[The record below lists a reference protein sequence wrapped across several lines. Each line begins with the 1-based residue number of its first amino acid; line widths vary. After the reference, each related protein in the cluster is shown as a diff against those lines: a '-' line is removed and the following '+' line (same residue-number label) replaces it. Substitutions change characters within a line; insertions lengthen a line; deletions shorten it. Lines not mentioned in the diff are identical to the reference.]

1 MVLLILYIP
10 SVLVALGILFMA
22 RRAALG
28 PRVRYALATLM
39 LPVVVLFAGWAIA
52 GGDPSMGVA
61 LTVLFFGFVVVPAG
75 LGRMFVRRYPSV
87 SPAQETNVN
96 PRRDPLV
103 TDVAGQESDG
113 AGHESDS
120 GHGNDV
126 APRQD
131 DRARAM
137 RLAFMVHTPGA
148 MLLGLGLA
156 ERLGNSDPLL
166 SWFENGWVVDGMLL
180 LGVVLIAI
188 STRMILATVFG
199 PSSKARDSGS
209 LGRRNPRL

>member
-10 SVLVALGILFMA
+10 AVLVALGILFLA

-28 PRVRYALATLM
+28 PRVRYALATLI

-61 LTVLFFGFVVVPAG
+61 LTILFLAFVVVPAG
-75 LGRMFVRRYPSV
+75 LGRMFMRRYLSV
-87 SPAQETNVN
+87 SPTQEMNVT
-96 PRRDPLV
+96 PDRDPLV
-103 TDVAGQESDG
+103 TDVAER
-113 AGHESDS
+113 ESDS
-120 GHGNDV
+120 RHGNDLT
-126 APRQD
+126 PGQD
-131 DRARAM
+131 GRSRTM
-137 RLAFMVHTPGA
+137 RLAVLVHTPGA
-148 MLLGLGLA
+148 MLVGLGLA

-166 SWFENGWVVDGMLL
+166 PWFENGWVVDGMLL

-188 STRMILATVFG
+188 STRMILATLFG

>member
-10 SVLVALGILFMA
+10 AVLVALGILFMA

-28 PRVRYALATLM
+28 PRLGYALATLI
-39 LPVVVLFAGWAIA
+39 LPVVVLFGTWAIA
-52 GGDPSMGVA
+52 GGDPSLGTALVA
-61 LTVLFFGFVVVPAG
+61 VLLSFLVVPAG

-87 SPAQETNVN
+87 SPTQETNVTPGRN
-96 PRRDPLV
+96 PLV
-103 TDVAGQESDG
+103 TDVAGQG
-113 AGHESDS
+113 SDS
-120 GHGNDV
+120 RYGNDV
-126 APRQD
+126 APGQE
-131 DRARAM
+131 DRSRAI

-148 MLLGLGLA
+148 VLLGLGLA

-166 SWFENGWVVDGMLL
+166 PWFENGWVVDGMLL

-188 STRMILATVFG
+188 STRMILATMFG
-199 PSSKARDSGS
+199 PSSKARESGS

>member
-10 SVLVALGILFMA
+10 AVVVALGILFMA

-28 PRVRYALATLM
+28 PRLGYALATLI
-39 LPVVVLFAGWAIA
+39 LPAVAFFVTWAIA
-52 GGDPSMGVA
+52 GGDPSLGMALVA
-61 LTVLFFGFVVVPAG
+61 VLLSFLVVPVG
-75 LGRMFVRRYPSV
+75 LARMFLRRYPSV
-87 SPAQETNVN
+87 SPTQETNVN
-96 PRRDPLV
+96 PGWDPLV
-103 TDVAGQESDG
+103 TDVAG
-113 AGHESDS
+113 HESES
-120 GHGNDV
+120 HPGND
-126 APRQD
+126 ADPGQD
-131 DRARAM
+131 GRSRAM
-137 RLAFMVHTPGA
+137 RLAVLVHTPGA

-166 SWFENGWVVDGMLL
+166 PWFENGWVVDGMLL

-199 PSSKARDSGS
+199 PSSKAGDSGS